1 WTFARPGFAGME
13 AICFLNNQITR
24 PRRRAG
30 FTSGVVR

>member
-1 WTFARPGFAGME
+1 
-13 AICFLNNQITR
+13 CFLKKEIKP